1 MTGYVEFSYWL
12 EYYCNPNN
20 EQGEK
25 KMNAANWEY
34 FGDVKMYR
42 NTSDPT
48 ANMEYLF
55 TLVDP
60 IDGKS
65 DPARD
70 SLFNLTSLQSL
81 VRTGQQT
88 PNIIKSPDLTIIQNF
103 TLGQD
108 WTSLAWLFNLFD
120 ENAND
125 DVGTKRAYLL
135 WLWMTTAWDLTFEQS

>member
-1 MTGYVEFSYWL
+1 M
-12 EYYCNPNN
+12 
-20 EQGEK
+20 
-25 KMNAANWEY
+25 MNAANWAY

-70 SLFNLTSLQSL
+70 SLFNLTSLQAL
-81 VRTGQQT
+81 VKTGQET
-88 PNIIKSPDLTIIQNF
+88 VNIIRNPDLTIIQDF